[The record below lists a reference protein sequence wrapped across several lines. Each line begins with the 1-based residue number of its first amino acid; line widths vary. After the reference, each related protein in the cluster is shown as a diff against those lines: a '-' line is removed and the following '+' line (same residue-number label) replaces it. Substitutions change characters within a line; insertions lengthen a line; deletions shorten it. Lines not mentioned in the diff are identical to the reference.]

1 MRIGIII
8 CLLLSVA
15 IVSNAGLPSYNNQGK
30 TETIQE
36 MLESECKTKATDEEA
51 LLLIR
56 ALYLTCVPG
65 TKVFLDEN
73 CEVKCLKAS
82 GGEVVGR

>member
-1 MRIGIII
+1 MRFGIVV
-8 CLLLSVA
+8 CTLLFIA
-15 IVSNAGLPSYNNQGK
+15 IKSNAGFAGNSGK
-30 TETIQE
+30 TGTIQE
-36 MLESECKTKATDEEA
+36 VLESECKMKATDEEA

-73 CEVKCLKAS
+73 CEVRCLKS
-82 GGEVVGR
+82 NDLVGR